1 MKNKIKIIKR
11 STGTPSEAE
20 KAGRG
25 LRALGSAGVMTLKKL
40 WNKLPEKGL
49 LSGSGTKIKD
59 TVKYLTSKQVTL
71 SDKAPFVKPVSFGKK
86 LGKVYKASKVLR
98 LATPIGAA
106 SIVASG
112 LGTYEKGKD
121 PQSLAKKAYE
131 KGKSYKVAKEFKT
144 YGADGV
150 KTVKKKLG
158 GMNKSKLKK
167 AAMMGTALLASNYL
181 GKRAGENAVIDSI
194 NSGQAFKPEGA
205 KRTAFGVSLND
216 GGEVEIVKG
225 QDYIKDLL

>member
-40 WNKLPEKGL
+40 WNKLPEKGV

-86 LGKVYKASKVLR
+86 LGKVYRASKFLR
-98 LATPIGAA
+98 AATPIGAA

-112 LGTYEKGKD
+112 FGSYEKGKD

-131 KGKSYKVAKEFKT
+131 KGKSYQVAKEFKT
-144 YGADGV
+144 YGSDGV
-150 KTVKKKLG
+150 KTVKMKSQG
-158 GMNKSKLKK
+158 GM
-167 AAMMGTALLASNYL
+167 MV
-181 GKRAGENAVIDSI
+181 GKQS
-194 NSGQAFKPEGA
+194 
-205 KRTAFGVSLND
+205 
-216 GGEVEIVKG
+216 
-225 QDYIKDLL
+225 DYIKDLI

>member
-11 STGTPSEAE
+11 STGTPSQAE
-20 KAGRG
+20 SAGRG
-25 LRALGSAGVMTLKKL
+25 LKALGTAGVMTLKKL
-40 WNKLPEKGL
+40 FNKMPEKGI

-59 TVKYLTSKQVTL
+59 TVKYLTSKTVTL

-86 LGKVYKASKVLR
+86 LSKVYKASKFLR
-98 LATPIGAA
+98 AATPIGAA

-131 KGKSYKVAKEFKT
+131 KGKSYQVAKEFKT

-150 KTVKKKLG
+150 KTVKMKSQG
-158 GMNKSKLKK
+158 GM
-167 AAMMGTALLASNYL
+167 MV
-181 GKRAGENAVIDSI
+181 GKQS
-194 NSGQAFKPEGA
+194 
-205 KRTAFGVSLND
+205 
-216 GGEVEIVKG
+216 
-225 QDYIKDLL
+225 DYIKDLI